1 MSETINDLAQAA
13 EISDHMR
20 AQIGRAIIGQSQVI
34 QEVLIAFLAAGHVL
48 IEGVPGLGKTLLARA
63 LAKTFEGKFAR
74 IQFTPD
80 LMPNDI
86 TGHVIYDQ
94 NTYQFLE
101 MNDLT
106 SGLIKAAVFGT
117 ILSLTGCTKGFYTT
131 GGAEG
136 VGRATTEAVV
146 MSSLVI
152 LLSDFFLTKLLF

>member
-1 MSETINDLAQAA
+1 MLPLLTLFGNALGIYG
-13 EISDHMR
+13 
-20 AQIGRAIIGQSQVI
+20 GRLVAVN
-34 QEVLIAFLAAGHVL
+34 
-48 IEGVPGLGKTLLARA
+48 
-63 LAKTFEGKFAR
+63 
-74 IQFTPD
+74 
-80 LMPNDI
+80 LMHANA
-86 TGHVIYDQ
+86 VIYDQ

-101 MNDLT
+101 INDLT

-117 ILSLTGCTKGFYTT
+117 ILSLTGCMKGFYTT